1 MSLLFYLSTHWG
13 RSRLP
18 MGGPHTKEGAN
29 IMTTKELRDNV
40 TFLSALR
47 MLEGMAERELL
58 TEAEAERAK
67 SELRRRLRPT
77 LIFA

>member
-1 MSLLFYLSTHWG
+1 MINDKKAGPLTVPDGRLSD
-13 RSRLP
+13 
-18 MGGPHTKEGAN
+18 KEGAN

-47 MLEGMAERELL
+47 MLESVAERKLL
-58 TEAEAERAK
+58 SEAETERAK
-67 SELRRRLRPT
+67 AELKRRLRPT

>member
-1 MSLLFYLSTHWG
+1 
-13 RSRLP
+13 
-18 MGGPHTKEGAN
+18 
-29 IMTTKELRDNV
+29 MTTKELRDNV